1 MTIKKSPAVP
11 ELLTASKI
19 KCVCLDGT
27 GLLMGVGVKLAM
39 LWANIRPFQIVGVGE
54 GVNVEVKV

>member
-1 MTIKKSPAVP
+1 
-11 ELLTASKI
+11 
-19 KCVCLDGT
+19 
-27 GLLMGVGVKLAM
+27 MGVGVKLAM